1 MGVARVYAMACD
13 DGQVGREAAM
23 RVEHAGWEAAV
34 RVEHAEQNARQG
46 LCRSAHHVEC
56 RSALHVDCRSALHV
70 DCRSRASILP
80 SAAPSTADTALLI
93 LSDVWGLLAAQTD
106 QTSCPE
112 RGPN

>member
-56 RSALHVDCRSALHV
+56 RSALHVDCRS
-70 DCRSRASILP
+70 RASILP